1 MARITCNVCGKRTD
15 EGPFCN
21 KCGAAQDGSVNPLA
35 QKVENDP
42 FRSELP
48 TQDNPTVP
56 DTPRTQEVGTPVNVG
71 GARIYTSSDEDH
83 HPRSVIDL
91 PGQTKSN
98 PAMHADPPPQN
109 EPFSSTFDDCPWLW
123 VERDRMI
130 FCVENTNGVLRFKIS
145 AHAEGIEDVRM
156 RLQFQ
161 GGNSTAVPWFKPKC
175 LQSKEIKL
183 NIPPM
188 PPGAHPVDAHLQFIR
203 EGKLLKFETTIELYV
218 YPNSSAGKIAESI
231 VFNITNDIKTGH
243 ASDVHLSQDAA
254 SAFGHFTKNGHAHAL
269 TDLLNL
275 MNSDM
280 RAYRR
285 EELYDAGCETP
296 SPSAP
301 TAPPQEAITKRL
313 SLMVGGRLLH
323 LIAERR
329 VTLGKNRDNRVVTR
343 RFNQQ
348 GVADAQLCERI
359 SKFHCTLELDGEA
372 CVIHDGGRD
381 ETGRM
386 RPSTWGVSWQG
397 VPVKGSLRIP
407 VEALPKK
414 ASLGFVAGNVG
425 YDFELAACAHPFDFG
440 KCSSCSQQARHV
452 CSNGRIP
459 ALLLRRTDQVPEHYL
474 LVWSCFDLGCVFPEC
489 SGMVVCYEQGAFS
502 IRFSGAFGW
511 LVPDRRVGAVEVRPF
526 AQVGL

>member
-15 EGPFCN
+15 EGPFCT

-35 QKVENDP
+35 QQVDNDP
-42 FRSELP
+42 FRAELP
-48 TQDNPTVP
+48 TQGNPLVAETP
-56 DTPRTQEVGTPVNVG
+56 HAQGIDTPINVG
-71 GARIYTSSDEDH
+71 GARIYTSSEDH

-91 PGQTKSN
+91 PGQEKTKPN

-175 LQSKEIKL
+175 MQSKEIKL

-203 EGKLLKFETTIELYV
+203 EGKLLKFVTTIELYV

-243 ASDVHLSQDAA
+243 ASDIHLSQDAA
-254 SAFGHFTKNGHAHAL
+254 SAFGHFTKHGHAHAL

-275 MNSDM
+275 MNTDM

-285 EELYDAGCETP
+285 EELYEAGDEP
-296 SPSAP
+296 Q
-301 TAPPQEAITKRL
+301 PPQEAITKRL

-348 GVADAQLCERI
+348 GVVDAQLCERI

-372 CVIHDGGRD
+372 CVIQDGGRD

-386 RPSTWGVSWQG
+386 RPSTGGVSWQG
-397 VPVKGSLRIP
+397 VPVKGSLRIH
-407 VEALPKK
+407 VDLLPKK
-414 ASLGFVAGNVG
+414 ASLGFVAGPAG
-425 YDFELAACAHPFDFG
+425 YDFELTACAHPFDFS
-440 KCSSCSQQARHV
+440 KCSSCSQQARQA
-452 CSNGRIP
+452 CSSGRIP
-459 ALLLRRTDQVPEHYL
+459 ALLLRRTDHIPEHYL

-489 SGMVVCYEQGAFS
+489 AGMVVCYEQGAFS
-502 IRFSGAFGW
+502 IRSSGTFGW
-511 LVPDRRVGAVEVRPF
+511 LVPERHVGMVEVRPF